1 MLMTRPLSLAHN
13 SGDST
18 CMYLASTTKSAS
30 YCSTS
35 ASSCASAS
43 TRVDGL
49 HRYLEVGH
57 RVTLRQIRAITVIAH
72 YRHNV
77 ENEVALIT
85 AIEEVGETVIESRNH
100 EQRPAAHCFGSNAQ
114 IWSKAVQLL
123 SERTFHYCHVVI
135 LGFKTSAHA
144 ELGGHGIGE
153 LVVLQYVAAQLDNG
167 RTGGEHDARTIDAL
181 QSNYR
186 RTARGLFSFKTS

>member
-1 MLMTRPLSLAHN
+1 
-13 SGDST
+13 
-18 CMYLASTTKSAS
+18 
-30 YCSTS
+30 
-35 ASSCASAS
+35 
-43 TRVDGL
+43 
-49 HRYLEVGH
+49 
-57 RVTLRQIRAITVIAH
+57 VIAH

-181 QSNYR
+181 QSNYVGRHVGSFLLRHR
-186 RTARGLFSFKTS
+186 RTIEHFLDGTAVEATSVETRP